1 MKKAIR
7 SAVIVV
13 ICALLIVGYYY
24 YLSNRNGSGAQDK
37 AKKESPVEQLL
48 SLDLNLKYPSTPR
61 EVVKVY
67 NRFLKCFYNE
77 DCSEKE
83 FLKLAEKQRVLFDV
97 ELLENNPE
105 QKYVQNMRADIK
117 DSKEQKR
124 TIRSTSLCGTNE
136 VIYKTIDK
144 RDCAYVT
151 CSYFM
156 KEGEEFK
163 TTYQRYVLRRDDG
176 GKWKILVYYIIEGE

>member
-7 SAVIVV
+7 SVVIVV

-37 AKKESPVEQLL
+37 AKKESPVEQIL

-61 EVVKVY
+61 EVVKIY

-105 QKYVQNMRADIK
+105 QKYFQYMRADIK

-124 TIRSTSLCGTNE
+124 TIRSTSLCGTN
-136 VIYKTIDK
+136 
-144 RDCAYVT
+144 
-151 CSYFM
+151 
-156 KEGEEFK
+156 
-163 TTYQRYVLRRDDG
+163 
-176 GKWKILVYYIIEGE
+176 